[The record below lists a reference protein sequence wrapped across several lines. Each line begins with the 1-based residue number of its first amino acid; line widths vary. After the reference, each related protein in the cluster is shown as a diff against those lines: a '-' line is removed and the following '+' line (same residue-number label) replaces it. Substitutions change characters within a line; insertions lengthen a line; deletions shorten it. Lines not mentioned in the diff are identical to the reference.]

1 LGTGRVAFITM
12 LELHNLVCRY
22 GKIAAVKGI
31 SLAVKRGQLVALI
44 GANGAGK
51 TTTLKSISGLL
62 PPAEG
67 QILFEGRDVTRG
79 TARDMLTLGIAHA
92 PEGRRVFPQMTV
104 EENLEMGAYL
114 RRDAR
119 AIGKDMERVF
129 EQFPRLAERR
139 AQVSGTLSG
148 GEQQM
153 LAIGRALMSRP
164 KLLLFDEP
172 SLGLAPNIVERTF
185 AIIQEIRAS
194 GTTILMVEQN
204 AYAALEMCDYA
215 YLLESGSL
223 ALEGSGQQLLSN
235 PHIRTA
241 YLGG

>member
-1 LGTGRVAFITM
+1 M

-62 PPAEG
+62 PPTEG
-67 QILFEGRDVTRG
+67 QILFEGRDVTRAS
-79 TARDMLTLGIAHA
+79 ARDMLSLGIAHA

-104 EENLEMGAYL
+104 QENLEMGAYL

-119 AIGKDMERVF
+119 AIAEDMEKVF

-139 AQVSGTLSG
+139 TQVAGTLSG

-185 AIIQEIRAS
+185 AIIEEIRAS

-235 PHIRTA
+235 PHVRTA